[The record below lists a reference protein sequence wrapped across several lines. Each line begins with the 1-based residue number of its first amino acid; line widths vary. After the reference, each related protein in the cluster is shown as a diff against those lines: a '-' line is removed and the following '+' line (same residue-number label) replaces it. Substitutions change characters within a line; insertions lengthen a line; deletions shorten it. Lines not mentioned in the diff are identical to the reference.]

1 MVQKIDRKF
10 GEDYLRCTDNFYEY
24 GVHELF
30 NEWWENAPADAVQK
44 YVDAIEN
51 HPEQGPL
58 ARERWLAEPFTLEM
72 MRGFAHG
79 TLGAE
84 WLKFMEENE
93 LVERLALGYREFIEE
108 IEATGKLDN
117 MPDVMKYKVI
127 RGYQTHDIHHVLTG
141 YGATPLEELAL
152 QAFQLAQQ
160 TYPYS
165 AMTLATILGHA
176 TLVDPH
182 LIQPAMDAI
191 TDGWSYGRRTK
202 SIQFVAFEKML
213 DRPLAEVRAEY
224 GLGRETTKPFDMA
237 EVPELLQVAA

>member
-1 MVQKIDRKF
+1 MVQKIDRAY
-10 GEDYLRCTDNFYEY
+10 GEYYLRCMDNFYEY

-30 NEWWENAPADAVQK
+30 NEWWEHAPADAVQK

-72 MRGFAHG
+72 MQGYATG

-84 WLKFMEENE
+84 WLAFMEKNN
-93 LVERLALGYREFIEE
+93 LVERLALGYREFLEE

-117 MPDVMKYKVI
+117 MPDLMKYKVI

-160 TYPYS
+160 DYPYS
-165 AMTLATILGHA
+165 AMTLATIMGHA
-176 TLVDPH
+176 TLVDPL
-182 LIQPAMDAI
+182 LIKPAMDAI

-213 DRPLAEVRAEY
+213 DRPLADIRQEY
-224 GLGRETTKPFDMA
+224 GLQRDSVTAIEMA
-237 EVPELLQVAA
+237 LVPELLKAAA